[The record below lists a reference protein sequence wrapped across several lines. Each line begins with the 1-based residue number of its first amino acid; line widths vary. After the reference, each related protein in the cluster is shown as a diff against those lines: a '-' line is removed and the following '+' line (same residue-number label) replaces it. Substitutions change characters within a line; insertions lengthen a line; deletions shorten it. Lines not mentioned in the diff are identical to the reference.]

1 MASQFVLPE
10 NEFDM
15 VMPPAA
21 RENYENVKDLH
32 DAYQRSGYGKEDRI
46 PHRLMVTLMD
56 FVLEDLGRAKTEAEG
71 RRQYKKAEEI
81 TKRVNVVRRQFR
93 EKQEWQLQDQQRIE
107 MSQMDKA
114 KDILA
119 DTFRNKWNNTK
130 HEAIIENA
138 HRKRITEEKHARE
151 IRDLERKIRK
161 IPPPVAAMSKELV
174 GYVALEK
181 HMRKNGQYQ
190 DATTLAKKIEKL
202 APIEQAAAV
211 KKFRLQ
217 IDSMREKLK
226 EKHEEERKQ
235 LFEHSKAALIKVR
248 DDRAI
253 ASNVNKQAMKMH
265 SNALNHALTL
275 EMNEPAGW
283 NRNIRPIVE
292 KRAHYWETTSS
303 KRGTQVLE
311 SVTNSRLYAPKLSE
325 THEFE
330 NQDDCIIDYDT
341 YATLKLTGGVLP
353 GQ

>member
-107 MSQMDKA
+107 MSKMDKA

-151 IRDLERKIRK
+151 IRDLERKIGK
-161 IPPPVAAMSKELV
+161 IPPP
-174 GYVALEK
+174 YVFCTTVCLQRYEK
-181 HMRKNGQYQ
+181 SHPKCQGIPEQHA
-190 DATTLAKKIEKL
+190 DA
-202 APIEQAAAV
+202 
-211 KKFRLQ
+211 RL
-217 IDSMREKLK
+217 
-226 EKHEEERKQ
+226 
-235 LFEHSKAALIKVR
+235 F
-248 DDRAI
+248 
-253 ASNVNKQAMKMH
+253 
-265 SNALNHALTL
+265 
-275 EMNEPAGW
+275 
-283 NRNIRPIVE
+283 
-292 KRAHYWETTSS
+292 
-303 KRGTQVLE
+303 
-311 SVTNSRLYAPKLSE
+311 VTM
-325 THEFE
+325 
-330 NQDDCIIDYDT
+330 
-341 YATLKLTGGVLP
+341 
-353 GQ
+353 